1 MLMWSLH
8 ARPTARCICSPDD
21 RFLVLR
27 EKNAR
32 SLLAHRLPIGYRSLG
47 LVAQLKL
54 PADVEMRQRC
64 ILGRVA
70 AEAAAA
76 EHEVRAVGDQGE
88 ERDVER
94 SHHEVQVQVH
104 PLDSGRIAR
113 RLTETRI
120 RSAYRSAAAGSA
132 KWMMRASVQDE
143 SHIRAQYSWRALPSP
158 QLPRRSWCNASVS
171 ADGGA

>member
-1 MLMWSLH
+1 M
-8 ARPTARCICSPDD
+8 
-21 RFLVLR
+21 
-27 EKNAR
+27 
-32 SLLAHRLPIGYRSLG
+32 PIGYRSLG

-70 AEAAAA
+70 AKAAAA
-76 EHEVRAVGDQGE
+76 EHEVRSVSDQGE

-104 PLDSGRIAR
+104 TLRLRTRLAR

-120 RSAYRSAAAGSA
+120 RFAYRSAAAGSA
-132 KWMMRASVQDE
+132 KGLMRASAQDE
-143 SHIRAQYSWRALPSP
+143 SHNTR
-158 QLPRRSWCNASVS
+158 
-171 ADGGA
+171 G